1 MEADEEDPRGVA
13 EATVMDQAADPDG
26 HVRLSLG
33 LYVLGA
39 LDETDR
45 ATVEEHLALCRQCQS
60 EHDYIA
66 VIPSLLQTLTH
77 EEISQLQQDPDDQGF
92 INP

>member
-1 MEADEEDPRGVA
+1 MTMSGV
-13 EATVMDQAADPDG
+13 ADPDG

-39 LDETDR
+39 LDPALAEQ
-45 ATVEEHLALCRQCQS
+45 VEEHLLTCADCQR

-66 VIPSLLQTLTH
+66 VVPLLMDSMPRAELEGLLRGDAEPGTGSAAGIT
-77 EEISQLQQDPDDQGF
+77 
-92 INP
+92 